1 VLHLIHEAVGG
12 KYVHLLMQEETI
24 HGTVEDETE
33 ENEEEEE
40 DRVKH
45 GSHRG

>member
-1 VLHLIHEAVGG
+1 
-12 KYVHLLMQEETI
+12 LLMQEETI

-40 DRVKH
+40 D
-45 GSHRG
+45 